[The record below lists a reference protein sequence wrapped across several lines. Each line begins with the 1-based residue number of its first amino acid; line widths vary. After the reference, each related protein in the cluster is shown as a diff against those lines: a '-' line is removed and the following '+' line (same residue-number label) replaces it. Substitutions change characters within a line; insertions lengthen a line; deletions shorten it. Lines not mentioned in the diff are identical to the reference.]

1 MRAVVFERY
10 GPPGDVL
17 RVADVE
23 EPAIGARDALVRV
36 RAASVNPA
44 DWHLIRG
51 APYVARL
58 SFGPRRPR
66 HPVPGSDLAGV
77 VEAVGS
83 EVTELREG
91 DEVYGSPFPSF
102 GAFAERARVPADG
115 LAPAPE
121 ALSPAEAAAVPVA
134 GLTALQGLRDHARV
148 RAGQRVLIIGA
159 SGGVGSFAVQIAA
172 ALGAEVTGVSS
183 AGNLDL
189 VRALGAAHVID
200 YAREDVTR
208 VSETYHVVLQVAGTA
223 SPAACRRALTRDGTL
238 VQISGDGDG
247 RWIAPL
253 GRMLAGRLL
262 SPVVRQRLTS
272 FTARPKADDLRFLA
286 GLIESGA
293 VRPVIDRT
301 WSLDEVPEA
310 VRYLEAGHTR
320 GKSVVVIAG

>member
-1 MRAVVFERY
+1 MRAIVFERY

-102 GAFAERARVPADG
+102 GAFAERARVRP
-115 LAPAPE
+115 
-121 ALSPAEAAAVPVA
+121 
-134 GLTALQGLRDHARV
+134 T
-148 RAGQRVLIIGA
+148 
-159 SGGVGSFAVQIAA
+159 
-172 ALGAEVTGVSS
+172 VS
-183 AGNLDL
+183 
-189 VRALGAAHVID
+189 R
-200 YAREDVTR
+200 RR
-208 VSETYHVVLQVAGTA
+208 RR
-223 SPAACRRALTRDGTL
+223 PCRRPRRRPC
-238 VQISGDGDG
+238 
-247 RWIAPL
+247 RW
-253 GRMLAGRLL
+253 
-262 SPVVRQRLTS
+262 
-272 FTARPKADDLRFLA
+272 
-286 GLIESGA
+286 
-293 VRPVIDRT
+293 
-301 WSLDEVPEA
+301 
-310 VRYLEAGHTR
+310 R
-320 GKSVVVIAG
+320 G

>member
-1 MRAVVFERY
+1 MRAIVFERY

-17 RVADVE
+17 RLADLD
-23 EPAIGARDALVRV
+23 EPAIGARDVLVRV

-51 APYVARL
+51 VPYVARL

-77 VEAVGS
+77 VEAVGP
-83 EVTELREG
+83 EVTELGPG

-102 GAFAERARVPADG
+102 GAFAERVRVPADG
-115 LAPAPE
+115 LAPAPG

-134 GLTALQGLRDHARV
+134 GLTALQGLRDHGRV

-189 VRALGAAHVID
+189 VRSLGAAHVID

-223 SPAACRRALTRDGTL
+223 PPAACRRALTGDGTL

-262 SPVVRQRLTS
+262 SPVVSQRLTS
-272 FTARPKADDLRFLA
+272 FTSRPNADDLRLLA

-310 VRYLEAGHTR
+310 IRYLEAGHTR
-320 GKSVVVIAG
+320 GKSVVAVGG

>member
-1 MRAVVFERY
+1 M
-10 GPPGDVL
+10 
-17 RVADVE
+17 
-23 EPAIGARDALVRV
+23 
-36 RAASVNPA
+36 
-44 DWHLIRG
+44 
-51 APYVARL
+51 
-58 SFGPRRPR
+58 
-66 HPVPGSDLAGV
+66 
-77 VEAVGS
+77 
-83 EVTELREG
+83 
-91 DEVYGSPFPSF
+91 
-102 GAFAERARVPADG
+102 
-115 LAPAPE
+115 
-121 ALSPAEAAAVPVA
+121 PVA

-320 GKSVVVIAG
+320 GKSVVAVAG